1 MQESE
6 ASSVNLCL
14 IARRQECFAYTKQTM
29 GQTVLSLVMSCQGLL
44 HARGSHRYLGQE
56 CGCVGVYLQSGRILI
71 YRVNVYIQ
79 SDTVLYTM
87 VYTISSPPPPPP
99 SAPQTPHPLRF
110 NAVQRGGR
118 AGAGG
123 WGGGGGSRGGGTTI
137 KAWTTCHLTVGHTR
151 HLALVYIQTASRTRH
166 TELTSQHP
174 TRPIVR
180 ARLVL
185 LLLFYNDVNRVCGSQ
200 CVHSVRVTVYAVDIL
215 SRPGSNQPARY
226 VCRTFDI
233 SCKLEENVK
242 ILLQFC
248 SFYDVSYM

>member
-1 MQESE
+1 M
-6 ASSVNLCL
+6 
-14 IARRQECFAYTKQTM
+14 
-29 GQTVLSLVMSCQGLL
+29 
-44 HARGSHRYLGQE
+44 
-56 CGCVGVYLQSGRILI
+56 
-71 YRVNVYIQ
+71 NVYIQ

-99 SAPQTPHPLRF
+99 PSAPQTPHPLRF
-110 NAVQRGGR
+110 NAVQRGGGQGR
-118 AGAGG
+118 AGGVGG
-123 WGGGGGSRGGGTTI
+123 VGGGGTTI

-185 LLLFYNDVNRVCGSQ
+185 LLLLLFYNDVNRVCGSQ

-215 SRPGSNQPARY
+215 SRPGSSQPARF

-233 SCKLEENVK
+233 SCKLEENVQ

-248 SFYDVSYM
+248 SFYDVSYKFKKKKKKKIT